1 MEILL
6 NGVGYLIMTFADGSA
21 KVIRTT
27 LNKGILNEYGVSARE
42 HHIFCLDTGNF
53 YKLRDDAVDID
64 ITLEKPVFENEV
76 NEFAGKFI

>member
-6 NGVGYLIMTFADGSA
+6 NGVGFVCMTFVDGSM

-27 LNKGILNEYGVSARE
+27 LCKELLSKYGVSAKE

-53 YKLRDDAVDID
+53 YEIREDAVDISV
-64 ITLEKPVFENEV
+64 TAEKPVFGNGV
-76 NEFAGKFI
+76 NEFASKFI